1 MAADPSQA
9 TPRHI
14 NDQVYGMIDIPP
26 YAMRVVAT
34 AQFQRL
40 HRVRQLGNLIRA
52 WPSAVHTRFSHSIGT
67 MHLAEDIGRRLEFTP
82 KESQVFVLAALLH
95 DIGHGPYSHAFETA
109 IEGNECMAREFKTH
123 DDYRCRLLVEDA
135 ELSAAVTPHRDAII
149 SIWND
154 RIEGDPELPIN
165 MIHILHALI
174 AGCAGVDRLDYI
186 LRDMTWTTPQ
196 RRIDRTCIQSI
207 IRETKI
213 DRDRGVVVYTADG
226 HHFIKQLLAEREYL
240 YREVYSHAR
249 AVSADRM
256 LAEAMREG
264 LADKVCPLV
273 ASVDRFIQLD
283 DTFVVQ
289 QAFNPELPERA
300 RAVLLDLIRGRIPR
314 VEDGGDRTA
323 NKCLELD
330 IVHCVFE
337 DQGPK
342 VL

>member
-1 MAADPSQA
+1 MAADPSEA
-9 TPRHI
+9 TPRRI

-26 YAMRVVAT
+26 YAMRAVAT
-34 AQFQRL
+34 KQFQRL

-52 WPSAVHTRFSHSIGT
+52 WPNAVHTRFSHSIGT
-67 MHLAEDIGRRLEFTP
+67 MHLADDIGGRLKLTTNEHR
-82 KESQVFVLAALLH
+82 VFVLAALLH
-95 DIGHGPYSHAFETA
+95 DVGHGPYSHAFESA
-109 IEGNECMAREFKTH
+109 IRGNERLEREFKSH
-123 DDYRCRLLVEDA
+123 DDYRCRLLIEDA
-135 ELSAAVTPHRDAII
+135 ELSAAVAPHRDAIL
-149 SIWND
+149 SVWND
-154 RIEGDPELPIN
+154 RVERDCELSAN
-165 MIHILHALI
+165 MVHILHALI

-240 YREVYSHAR
+240 YCEVYTHAR
-249 AVSADRM
+249 AISADRL

-273 ASVDRFIQLD
+273 ASLDRFIQLD

-289 QAFNPELPERA
+289 QAFNPDLPAEA
-300 RAVLLDLIRGRIPR
+300 RAPLLRLINGRIPR
-314 VEDGGDRTA
+314 VEEGRKRAAD
-323 NKCLELD
+323 KCLELD
-330 IVHCVFE
+330 VVHCVFE
-337 DQGPK
+337 E
-342 VL
+342 